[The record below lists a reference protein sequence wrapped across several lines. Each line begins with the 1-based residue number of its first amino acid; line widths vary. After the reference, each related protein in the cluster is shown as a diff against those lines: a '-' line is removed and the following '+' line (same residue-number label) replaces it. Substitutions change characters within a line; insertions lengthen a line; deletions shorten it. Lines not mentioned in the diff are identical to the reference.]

1 MTERWRG
8 SETRRTD
15 SIESSTSGVARDFSV
30 AIRRSMAIL
39 ECFTPDRRARGIGEI
54 AGWLGMN
61 RNTTKRYVTMLFG
74 LGYLDRAP
82 RQKYR
87 LGLGTTALGLSTISE
102 LGLHELAESA
112 LSKLRRETRCP
123 VSLVML
129 EADEIVVLSVIG
141 GDRGESSNE
150 VPVTRRKGRRLPS
163 YCTAA
168 GKVLLA
174 GLPSYEREALLEDFM
189 PQQVA
194 TQAAVSR
201 EELRKK
207 LDRAKSEGF
216 AVEEGE
222 CADHV
227 WALAAPVWNHLQE
240 VVAAV
245 VLQAPDGRGAEE
257 FPADE
262 LVSSLQAAG
271 REISAWLGY
280 RDVVE
285 TQ

>member
-1 MTERWRG
+1 VTEQRRG
-8 SETRRTD
+8 SEARRID
-15 SIESSTSGVARDFSV
+15 SIESATWGAARDFSV
-30 AIRRSMAIL
+30 AIQRSMAIL
-39 ECFTPDRRARGIGEI
+39 ECFTPDRRTRGIGEI

-61 RNTTKRYVTMLFG
+61 RNTTKRYVTMLYG

-87 LGLGTTALGLSTISE
+87 LSLGTTALGLSTISE

-112 LSKLRRETRCP
+112 LSKLSRETRCP
-123 VSLVML
+123 VSLVTL
-129 EADEIVVLSVIG
+129 DADAIVVRSVIG
-141 GDRGESSNE
+141 GDRGESSIE
-150 VPVTRRKGRRLPS
+150 VPVTRRKDRRLPS
-163 YCTAA
+163 YCTAG
-168 GKVLLA
+168 GKILLA
-174 GLPSYEREALLEDFM
+174 GLPAYEREALLEDVM
-189 PQQVA
+189 SR
-194 TQAAVSR
+194 QAALLTAVSR

-245 VLQAPDGRGAEE
+245 VLQAPDGAGAE

-262 LVSSLQAAG
+262 LVSSLQTTG
-271 REISAWLGY
+271 RAISAWLGY
-280 RDVVE
+280 
-285 TQ
+285 